1 MNERI
6 NSRIGFMQG
15 RLSPMIDGRIQSFP
29 WNYWEDEFLMA
40 EKIEV
45 HLMEWTIDSKE
56 IERNPIYL
64 NEGRQRIA
72 ELSRSRN
79 VSIPSVTSDY
89 FMENPPWVSK
99 SNNVNQIHRNTLA
112 GMQIIGSKVL
122 VIPLVDNSSILND
135 KTEFQFLEFVTNL
148 QSSLRQHEIKIAIE
162 SDFEPSKLL
171 NFVSKFDPELVGINY
186 DIGNSASL
194 GFNSSEELSLYGDR
208 VINVHVKDRKLGG
221 TTVPLG
227 TGNADLP
234 GTIQLLE
241 HIGYK
246 GNYILQTARAEDG
259 KHSEAIVKYANM
271 VKEWLHGRN
280 S

>member
-1 MNERI
+1 MIERI

-15 RLSPMIDGRIQSFP
+15 RLSPMIDSRIQSFP

-45 HLMEWTIDSKE
+45 HIMEWTIDSKE

-64 NEGRQRIA
+64 KEGRQRIA

-89 FMENPPWVSK
+89 FLENPPWVSK

-122 VIPLVDNSSILND
+122 VIPLVDNSSILNN
-135 KTEFQFLEFVTNL
+135 KTEFQFLEFVANL
-148 QSSLRQHEIKIAIE
+148 QSSLREHEIKIAIE
-162 SDFEPSKLL
+162 SDFEPAKLS
-171 NFVSKFDPELVGINY
+171 NFISKFDPELVGINY

-194 GFNSSEELSLYGDR
+194 GFNSSEELSLYGNR
-208 VINVHVKDRKLGG
+208 VINVHVKDRMLGG

-234 GTIQLLE
+234 STIQLLE
-241 HIGYK
+241 QIGYK

-271 VKEWLHGRN
+271 VEEWLHERN
-280 S
+280 C

>member
-1 MNERI
+1 M

-15 RLSPMIDGRIQSFP
+15 RLSPIIDGRIQSFP
-29 WNYWEDEFLMA
+29 WDYWENELLLA
-40 EKIEV
+40 QEIGIQ
-45 HLMEWTIDSKE
+45 LMEWTIDSKK
-56 IERNPIYL
+56 IESNPIL
-64 NEGRQRIA
+64 LPDNQKLITKLA
-72 ELSRSRN
+72 IMSK

-99 SNNVNQIHRNTLA
+99 SDEVNEIHRKAIA

-122 VIPLVDNSSILND
+122 VIPLVDNSSVFRDEIEVQFF
-135 KTEFQFLEFVTNL
+135 EFITNIE
-148 QSSLRQHEIKIAIE
+148 SSLRENAIKIAIE
-162 SDFEPSKLL
+162 SDFEPSKLS
-171 NFVSKFDPELVGINY
+171 NFISRFDPDLVGINY

-194 GFNSSEELSLYGDR
+194 GFNTSEELDLYGDR

-234 GTIQLLE
+234 MTVRLLE
-241 HIGYK
+241 KIGYK

-271 VKEWLHGRN
+271 VEEWLHECK

>member
-1 MNERI
+1 
-6 NSRIGFMQG
+6 
-15 RLSPMIDGRIQSFP
+15 
-29 WNYWEDEFLMA
+29 
-40 EKIEV
+40 
-45 HLMEWTIDSKE
+45 
-56 IERNPIYL
+56 
-64 NEGRQRIA
+64 
-72 ELSRSRN
+72 
-79 VSIPSVTSDY
+79 
-89 FMENPPWVSK
+89 MENPPWVSK

>member
-1 MNERI
+1 MDEPI

-15 RLSPMIDGRIQSFP
+15 RLSPIIDGRIQSFP
-29 WNYWEDEFLMA
+29 WNYWEDEFLLA
-40 EKIEV
+40 EKIGV

-56 IERNPIYL
+56 LERNPIYL
-64 NEGRQRIA
+64 NEGRERIA
-72 ELSRSRN
+72 GLSRSRK

-99 SNNVNQIHRNTLA
+99 SNDVNQIHRNTLA

-135 KTEFQFLEFVTNL
+135 EKELQFLEFITNM
-148 QSSLRQHEIKIAIE
+148 QSSLREHEIKIAIE
-162 SDFEPSKLL
+162 SDFEPKKLS
-171 NFVSKFDPELVGINY
+171 NFISKFDPELVGINY

-194 GFNSSEELSLYGDR
+194 GFNSSQELSLYGDR
-208 VINVHVKDRKLGG
+208 VINVHVKDRILGG

-227 TGNADLP
+227 AGHADLP
-234 GTIQLLE
+234 GTVQLLE
-241 HIGYK
+241 QIGYK

-271 VKEWLHGRN
+271 VEEWLYECNR
-280 S
+280 

>member
-1 MNERI
+1 MNKRI

-29 WNYWEDEFLMA
+29 WNHWEDEFLLA
-40 EKIEV
+40 DKIDI

-64 NEGRQRIA
+64 NKGRQRIA

-135 KTEFQFLEFVTNL
+135 KVESQFLDFITNI
-148 QSSLRQHEIKIAIE
+148 QSSLREHEIKIAIE
-162 SDFEPSKLL
+162 SDFEPTKLS
-171 NFVSKFDPELVGINY
+171 NFISKFDPELVGINY

-194 GFNSSEELSLYGDR
+194 GFNFSEELSLYSDR
-208 VINVHVKDRKLGG
+208 VINVHVKDRELGG

-234 GTIQLLE
+234 GTIKLLE
-241 HIGYK
+241 QIGYK
-246 GNYILQTARAEDG
+246 GNYILQTARADEG

-271 VKEWLHGRN
+271 VKEWAHECN
-280 S
+280 C